1 MSNSSS
7 SGSTLYTNAVVFT
20 ADAVPS
26 AEALLVTDDRL
37 AFVGDVETAR
47 RMAGESGSVNVVDL
61 GGDFV
66 MPGFTDG
73 HTHLVMTGEALQK
86 VDLLDAGD
94 LAGIQ
99 ERLREASVA
108 SPEAPRVLGRSWLPN
123 AVPGEPTRQMLD
135 EVDADRPIYL
145 DANDIHSVWVNSA
158 ALRELGITRD
168 TPDPVGGR
176 IARDADG
183 EPSGMLY
190 ETAVLTHVWP
200 KLTAL
205 ASDAD
210 RDAALDA
217 TFEHY
222 LASGVTGAI
231 EMALSEEALAALLR
245 AEARH
250 GSLPVRV
257 AAHWLINRDASPEQ
271 IMEQVGRAIEL
282 SSSVS
287 SPWLSVVGVKLI
299 LDGVID
305 SCTAAMKEPYADGSN
320 AEPIWGLDELI
331 PVVVAADAAG
341 LQIAMHAIGD
351 DASGIALDALEH
363 AFRVNGARVRRH
375 RMEHLETITVENVAR
390 LAALGV
396 VASMQPVHADPAVQ
410 ENWRAMLGDDRV
422 DRGFPWPELVAA
434 GAPLVFGTDAP
445 TAPYPPLPNMF
456 IAATRRSAFD
466 QSLPANLPVYAMPI
480 ADALGHATRVAA
492 WSCGRE
498 SDLGSLSTGKLA
510 DFIVLDTNPLT
521 AAPEELLTARVKR
534 TVVGGETRF
543 IAS

>member
-1 MSNSSS
+1 MSND
-7 SGSTLYTNAVVFT
+7 STLYTNAVIFT
-20 ADAVPS
+20 VDDVPS
-26 AEALLVTDDRL
+26 AEALLVTGDRL
-37 AFVGDVETAR
+37 AFVGDLATAR
-47 RMAGESGSVNVVDL
+47 RMAGDAVTEVDL
-61 GGDFV
+61 DGDFV

-73 HTHLVMTGEALQK
+73 HTHLVMMGEALQK

-94 LAGIQ
+94 LPGIQ
-99 ERLREASVA
+99 DRLRSAA
-108 SPEAPRVLGRSWLPN
+108 LANPDAPRLLGRSWLPN

-135 EVDADRPIYL
+135 EVYADRPIYL

-168 TPDPVGGR
+168 TPDPMGGK

-200 KLTAL
+200 KLNAL
-205 ASDAD
+205 TTDD
-210 RDAALDA
+210 ERDAHLDA
-217 TFEHY
+217 TFVHY

-231 EMALSEEALAALLR
+231 EMALGEEALAALQR

-250 GSLPVRV
+250 GSLPVRIV
-257 AAHWLINRDASPEQ
+257 AHWLITRDASPEE
-271 IMEQVGRAIEL
+271 IMQQLARAIEL
-282 SSSVS
+282 VATVS

-305 SCTAAMKEPYADGSN
+305 SCTAAMKEPYANGSN
-320 AEPIWGLDELI
+320 AEPIWGLSELI
-331 PVVVAADAAG
+331 PVVEAADSAG

-351 DASGIALDALEH
+351 DASSIALDALEH
-363 AFRVNGARVRRH
+363 AFRVNGPRVRRH
-375 RMEHLETITVENVAR
+375 RMEHLETITMENVAR

-396 VASMQPVHADPAVQ
+396 VASMQPVHADPAIQ
-410 ENWRAMLGDDRV
+410 ENWRAMLGDHRV

-456 IAATRRSAFD
+456 VATTRLSAFD
-466 QSLPANLPVYAMPI
+466 QSLPANLPGYAIPV
-480 ADALGHATRVAA
+480 ADALRHATRDAA

-498 SDLGSLSTGKLA
+498 KDLGSLSTGKLA
-510 DFIVLDTNPLT
+510 DFIVLDTNPLA
-521 AAPEELLTARVKR
+521 AAPEELLTTKVKR
-534 TVVGGETRF
+534 TVVGGESRF
-543 IAS
+543 TG